1 MTPSNDP
8 EIGNTVVANG
18 IRTNYLE
25 AGEGPPLILVHGSGP
40 GVTAYANWRL
50 VIPKLASHFRVTA
63 PDMVGF
69 GYTERP
75 RDADYSMEFWL
86 AHLSGFLDALGIQ
99 HASFVGNSFGGALT
113 LAFAA
118 RYPDRVDRFVLM
130 GSAGVEFNLTSA
142 LDAVWGYEPSE
153 ANMAHLMDLF
163 AYDKSLLSPEL
174 IQSRY
179 KASIRPG
186 YQESYRSL
194 FPGPRQRHV
203 SRLATTEEAIARIDK
218 RVLLLHGRDD
228 VVVPPATSHRLVQL
242 IPRSEMHL
250 FGQCGH
256 WAQVE
261 KCRPFCELVTR
272 FLKGDLD

>member
-1 MTPSNDP
+1 MIPSNDP
-8 EIGNTVVANG
+8 EIGSNVVANG
-18 IRTNYLE
+18 IGTNYLE
-25 AGEGPPLILVHGSGP
+25 AGEGSPLILVHGSGP

-50 VIPKLASHFRVTA
+50 VIPKLASHFRVIA
-63 PDMVGF
+63 LDMAGF

-75 RDADYSMEFWL
+75 QDADYSMEFWL

-99 HASFVGNSFGGALT
+99 RASFVGNSFGGALT

-118 RYPDRVDRFVLM
+118 QYPDRVDRFVLM
-130 GSAGVEFNLTSA
+130 GSAGVEFTLTSA

-153 ANMAHLMDLF
+153 ESMAHLMNLF

-186 YQESYRSL
+186 YQESYRLL

-203 SRLATTEEAIARIDK
+203 SRLATPEEAIARIDK

-228 VVVPPATSHRLVQL
+228 VVVPPTTSHRLVQL
-242 IPRSEMHL
+242 IPRSELHL

-256 WAQVE
+256 WVQVE
-261 KCRPFCELVTR
+261 KCGPFCELVTR
-272 FLKGDLD
+272 FLKGNLD